1 MSRLL
6 TQLRLIGAQVAQ
18 QDARLSLADVEAGEL
33 TQPLCVIT
41 PITYGDMNFEPARII
56 ADGLQRYL
64 VDGEAQIVQAPDG
77 ALDAVTVGE
86 AEYRFSMKQLPQRL
100 VSNPHLLGLG
110 DQLV

>member
-6 TQLRLIGAQVAQ
+6 AQLRLIGAQVAE
-18 QDARLSLADVEAGEL
+18 QDARLSLADVEASQL
-33 TQPLCVIT
+33 AQPLCVIA
-41 PITYGDMNFEPARII
+41 PIANGDMNFEPARIV

-86 AEYRFSMKQLPQRL
+86 AEYRFGMQQLPQCL
-100 VSNPHLLGLG
+100 
-110 DQLV
+110 